1 MAIPGN
7 IRPGDLA
14 NEVNLARQQNN
25 IQGAKIA
32 VDFSLTKTQQVAN
45 PMLESSIATILPGV
59 PRQGVQYVVNTSTNS
74 VKNNVQKAADRS
86 IESDR
91 SYGSEDSYISRFTNW
106 VFDKI
111 AGR

>member
-14 NEVNLARQQNN
+14 NEVNLARREGN
-25 IQGAKIA
+25 IIGAKA
-32 VDFSLTKTQQVAN
+32 AADFSLTKTQQVAN
-45 PMLESSIATILPGV
+45 PLLERSIATVLPHV
-59 PRQGVQYVVNTSTNS
+59 PRQGIQYVVNTSTTA
-74 VKNNVQKAADRS
+74 VKNKAQEAADRS

-91 SYGSEDSYISRFTNW
+91 SYGSENSYVSLFTNW